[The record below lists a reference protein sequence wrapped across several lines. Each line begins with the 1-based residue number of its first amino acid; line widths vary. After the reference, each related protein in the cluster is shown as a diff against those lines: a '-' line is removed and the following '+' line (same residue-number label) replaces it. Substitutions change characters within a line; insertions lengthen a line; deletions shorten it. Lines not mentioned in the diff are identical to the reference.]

1 MSKTENYSGDIPNRP
16 WGFMWYVS
24 QPYKWWFFATVL
36 IVVTAAVLNQST
48 SYLYKLIV
56 DAAEAGKSSEVIFYA
71 LLYPVAILIVQ
82 LLFRLSSVTGIK
94 FLTPAMKHCSDVLS
108 EYTLQHSDSYYAN
121 RFSGSIL
128 TKFGNVVGGI
138 GQIVPD
144 FFWNILGSFTSFVVA
159 FGFMLTVNLYVAGI
173 FLVLVLV
180 MVILNY
186 KLSPQKRKLSRA
198 HAASRSK
205 LVGRTA
211 DVLTNVA
218 AARQYVGLEQELFQL
233 KELTTGR
240 LEAHQR
246 TWKYSEK
253 TRLVNAIV
261 LFFATSSMF
270 YILVTSWQ
278 AGEATTGELV
288 LILTLVSQ
296 VAYNLTTIGKIF
308 DSFSQAFGEMEEG
321 LNDIFVD
328 HEIMDIPNAITLT
341 TSKGQISFDRT
352 TFSYDS
358 ETVFE
363 DLNLVIEPGQR
374 VGLVGPSGAGKSTL
388 VSLLLRQH
396 DIQSGAITID
406 GQNIAEVTQDSL
418 RASIALV
425 PQEPMLFHRSI
436 RENIMYGKP
445 TASHEELVQAAER
458 AQARGFI
465 EALPEQYNT
474 LVGERGVKLSG
485 GQKQR
490 VAIARAMLKESPILV
505 LDEATSALDSESEV
519 AIQKALEE
527 LMEGKTVIAVAH
539 RLSTLRKMDRIL
551 VIEAGKIVE
560 DGTHETLTEAG
571 GLYARLWNHQAGG
584 FLQE

>member
-1 MSKTENYSGDIPNRP
+1 MQTENYSGDIPNKP

-24 QPYKWWFFATVL
+24 QPYKWWFFVTVL

-82 LLFRLSSVTGIK
+82 LLFRLSSVTGIR
-94 FLTPAMKHCSDVLS
+94 FITPAMKHCSDVLS

-341 TSKGQISFDRT
+341 TSKGQITFDRT

-396 DIQSGAITID
+396 NLNQGAILID

-418 RASIALV
+418 RANIALV

-445 TASHEELVQAAER
+445 DASHEELVQAAER
-458 AQARGFI
+458 AQARDFI
-465 EALPEQYNT
+465 EALPEGYGT

-490 VAIARAMLKESPILV
+490 VAIARAMLKEAPILV

>member
-1 MSKTENYSGDIPNRP
+1 
-16 WGFMWYVS
+16 MWYVS

-82 LLFRLSSVTGIK
+82 LLFRLSSVTGIR

-341 TSKGQISFDRT
+341 TSKGQITFDRT

-465 EALPEQYNT
+465 EALPEQYDT

-490 VAIARAMLKESPILV
+490 VAIARAMLKEAPILV

-584 FLQE
+584 FLVE

>member
-1 MSKTENYSGDIPNRP
+1 MQTENYSGDIPNKP

-24 QPYKWWFFATVL
+24 QPYKWWFFVTVL

-82 LLFRLSSVTGIK
+82 LLFRLSSVTGIR
-94 FLTPAMKHCSDVLS
+94 FITPAMKHCSDVLS

-341 TSKGQISFDRT
+341 TSKGQITFDRT

-396 DIQSGAITID
+396 NLNQGAILID
-406 GQNIAEVTQDSL
+406 GQNLAEVTQDSL
-418 RASIALV
+418 RANIALV

-445 TASHEELVQAAER
+445 DASHEELVQAAER
-458 AQARGFI
+458 AQARDFI
-465 EALPEQYNT
+465 EALPEGYGT

-490 VAIARAMLKESPILV
+490 VAIARAMLKEAPILV